1 MKRALLAL
9 AALSLIAAPAHAD
22 KVWKYDDGP
31 DDLGTLQGS
40 KMHPQYAHP
49 GFVQQEAFGVLFKP
63 KKSDYPLTIKGID
76 LLMAA
81 SGSAAD
87 PKAMKINAT
96 FEIWNADNAGPE
108 PNSKKPL
115 WTVHTSELF
124 NPTTGKPGTPIQ
136 GNTVMQLQFTSAKK
150 GDKPP
155 AIQKGNVWIMVR
167 LTTKATDESVYWN
180 KLDCAKQ
187 SIGGIDVGCGCQKL
201 AALTDTDTTLGTQIM
216 NIVWP
221 LGTCSGSKA
230 WKFVEQ
236 LKSGTGFQMK
246 GDFRLRMRTDGASGS
261 SSGGTSSGGSTSGS
275 SGGGADAG
283 STGPIDTYT
292 PPVKPVLN
300 LVSPSEGVEGEITSI
315 TIIGS
320 GFQQGATVL
329 VGAKSASVDKTTET
343 KIEASILPG
352 LKPGKYAII
361 VENPN
366 KQTGFLKD
374 AFTITAKPEVDAG
387 GTDAGKPIDAGTDAG
402 PGEKLKIEG
411 VQIDGCASSDADK
424 AITIFG
430 RGFGTGLIIKV
441 DGKPLKALQVETST
455 KAVALVP
462 AGLSSGKKTLVAEQE
477 GQDAFLADAFQ
488 VDCAVAAPPSSGG
501 CSATQ
506 DPNHGAPIALLV
518 MVGLGA
524 VLIRRKYA

>member
-1 MKRALLAL
+1 MKRALLTL
-9 AALSLIAAPAHAD
+9 VALSLIATPAFAE

-31 DDLGTLQGS
+31 DDLGTLAGTQ
-40 KMHPQYAHP
+40 MHPQFAQP
-49 GFVQQEAFGVLFKP
+49 GFVAGEAFGVIFKP
-63 KKSDYPLTIKGID
+63 KKTEYPLEIIAID
-76 LLMAA
+76 LVMGASNSSPMAK
-81 SGSAAD
+81 D
-87 PKAMKINAT
+87 EKVNAT
-96 FEIWNADNAGPE
+96 LEIWNADNDGPA
-108 PNSKKPL
+108 PSSKKPL
-115 WTVHTSELF
+115 WSVSTKDFF
-124 NPTTGKPGTPIQ
+124 NPVTGKPGTPIQ
-136 GNTVMQLQFTSAKK
+136 GNTVMKFEFKSSKP

-155 AIQKGNVWIMVR
+155 KIQKGNVWIVVR
-167 LTTKATDESVYWN
+167 LNTQATDTATYWG
-180 KLDCAKQ
+180 KAACQKQ
-187 SIGGIDVGCGCQKL
+187 SIGGIDIDCGCQKL
-201 AALTDTDTTLGTQIM
+201 AALLDSSTTPKTQVIHIVNTLGK
-216 NIVWP
+216 
-221 LGTCSGSKA
+221 CSGSYA
-230 WKFVEQ
+230 WKFVENVA
-236 LKSGTGFQMK
+236 GGGIQMK
-246 GDFRLRMRTDGASGS
+246 GDFRLRMRTVGGGGS
-261 SSGGTSSGGSTSGS
+261 SSGGSSSGGSSSGGS
-275 SGGGADAG
+275 SGGGNDAG
-283 STGPIDTYT
+283 SSQPEDTYV

-524 VLIRRKYA
+524 LLIRRKYA